1 MQGKT
6 QAMISSC
13 QDAPPPVRL
22 PSGELCFTEGTLVMG
37 IINMTPHSFSGDGLA
52 TDVAAAI
59 KQTHEFTLAGAD
71 IIDIGGQSTRPGSEQ
86 ISVGEELDR
95 VIPTIEAVCAEVDLP
110 ISVDTSVVEVAEQAL
125 DAGAEMINDVY
136 ALRREGMTEFAAEA
150 GVPVVLMHMQGT
162 PQNMQDNPHYED
174 VITDI
179 YDFLARRIGAAVD
192 AGLEEQ
198 QIIIDPGFGFGK
210 TVDHNLEIL
219 RRLGEFRS
227 LGRPVLIGTS
237 RKSTIGK
244 VLDKPVEERLWGTA
258 ATCAVAIANGANI
271 IRVHDVSQMAQVAR
285 MTDAIM
291 RGTD

>member
-1 MQGKT
+1 M
-6 QAMISSC
+6 SSYC

-22 PSGELCFTEGTLVMG
+22 SSGELVFAERTLVMG

-59 KQTHEFTLAGAD
+59 KQTHEFTIAGAD

-86 ISVGEELDR
+86 ISVAEELDR
-95 VIPTIEAVCAEVDLP
+95 VIPTIEAVCAEVDAP
-110 ISVDTSVVEVAEQAL
+110 ISVDSSVAQVAERAL
-125 DAGAEMINDVY
+125 EAGAEMINDVY
-136 ALRREGMTEFAAEA
+136 ALRGEGMTELAAEA

-162 PQNMQDNPHYED
+162 PRDMQDNPTYED
-174 VITDI
+174 IVTDI
-179 YDFLARRIGAAVD
+179 YDFLARRIGAAVT
-192 AGLEEQ
+192 AGVEEK
-198 QIIIDPGFGFGK
+198 QIIVDPGFGFGK
-210 TVDHNLEIL
+210 TVDDNLEIL
-219 RRLGEFRS
+219 RRLGEFRN

-271 IRVHDVSQMAQVAR
+271 IRVHDVSQMVQVAR

-291 RGTD
+291 RGFD

>member
-1 MQGKT
+1 
-6 QAMISSC
+6 MISSC

-22 PSGELCFTEGTLVMG
+22 PSGELGFAEHTLVMG
-37 IINMTPHSFSGDGLA
+37 VINMTPDSFSGDGLSNNVAVAVEQAIDFA
-52 TDVAAAI
+52 TG
-59 KQTHEFTLAGAD
+59 GAD

-86 ISVGEELDR
+86 ISVAEELDR
-95 VIPTIEAVCAEVDLP
+95 VIPTIEAVRAEVDVP
-110 ISVDTSVVEVAEQAL
+110 ISVDSSVVDVAEQAL
-125 DAGAEMINDVY
+125 EAGAELINDVY
-136 ALRREGMTEFAAEA
+136 ALRGEGMAQFAGEA

-162 PQNMQDNPHYED
+162 PGDMQDNPHYED

-179 YDFLARRIGAAVD
+179 YDFLARRIGAAVA
-192 AGLEEQ
+192 AGIEEQ
-198 QIIIDPGFGFGK
+198 QLIVDPGFGFGK
-210 TVDHNLEIL
+210 TVAHNLEIL
-219 RRLGEFRS
+219 RRLREFRS

-271 IRVHDVSQMAQVAR
+271 IRVHDVTEMVQVAR

-291 RGTD
+291 RGYD

>member
-1 MQGKT
+1 
-6 QAMISSC
+6 MINSY

-22 PSGELCFTEGTLVMG
+22 PSGQLCFTEGTLVMG
-37 IINMTPHSFSGDGLA
+37 IINMTPDSFAGDGLS
-52 TDVAAAI
+52 TNVA
-59 KQTHEFTLAGAD
+59 LAVQQAHDFVIGGAD
-71 IIDIGGQSTRPGSEQ
+71 IIDIGGQSTRPGSEP
-86 ISVGEELDR
+86 ISIAEELNR
-95 VIPTIEAVCAEVDLP
+95 VIPAIEAVCAEVDLP
-110 ISVDTSVVEVAEQAL
+110 ISVDTSVVQVAEQAL
-125 DAGAEMINDVY
+125 EAGAEMINDVY
-136 ALRREGMTEFAAEA
+136 ALRREGMVEFAAEA

-162 PQNMQDNPHYED
+162 PQNMQENPYYED
-174 VITDI
+174 VIADI
-179 YDFLARRIGAAVD
+179 YDFLAQRIEAAVA
-192 AGLEEQ
+192 AGLAEQ

-271 IRVHDVSQMAQVAR
+271 IRVHDVAQMAQVAR

-291 RGTD
+291 RGYN